1 MDGLVGRHR
10 LSAGACCT
18 IFQVSP
24 APFLVPTT
32 LSGLSNP
39 LPGKS
44 VRVQTYQTGSLS
56 FPLLSPPTV
65 APSYANLTLLNLPL
79 PSSSSPKY
87 PFLLLLPRLFSC
99 NAKKIPSPHGFP
111 SLPLSIYPNF
121 PSQTKHEFP
130 SGKRTK
136 SRSVKAGKREG
147 AKVEVAQVQ
156 FLRET
161 QVHRRLL
168 FGPPIFSLLGVP
180 KRALEKRIDDREFS
194 SSPKVFPRIIQLRKK

>member
-1 MDGLVGRHR
+1 MLHN
-10 LSAGACCT
+10 
-18 IFQVSP
+18 F
-24 APFLVPTT
+24 
-32 LSGLSNP
+32 
-39 LPGKS
+39 PG
-44 VRVQTYQTGSLS
+44 QPGSLPRPNYLIRS
-56 FPLLSPPTV
+56 FEPLAWKVRSCTNLPNWVAFLPPPFSTYSSSVLRQFDPPQSPPPQLQL
-65 APSYANLTLLNLPL
+65 AEIPL
-79 PSSSSPKY
+79 
-87 PFLLLLPRLFSC
+87 LLLLPRLFSC
-99 NAKKIPSPHGFP
+99 NAKKIPSPHGLP

-147 AKVEVAQVQ
+147 EKVEVAQVQ

-168 FGPPIFSLLGVP
+168 FGQPIFSLLGVP